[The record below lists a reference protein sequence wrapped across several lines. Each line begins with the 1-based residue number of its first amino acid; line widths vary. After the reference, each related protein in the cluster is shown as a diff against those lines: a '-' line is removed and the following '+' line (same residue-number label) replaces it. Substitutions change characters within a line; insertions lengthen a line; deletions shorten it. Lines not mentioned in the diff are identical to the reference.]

1 MTDKELSIELPTD
14 ENGFLPRQCPN
25 CSGKFAIHG
34 DTYQEEHYL
43 NLRCPYCNWIE
54 EFDEFLTE
62 EQLEY
67 AEAVTENEARRMMEN
82 EFAEA
87 FEDAFSSSSDFVEVE
102 ANPDEID
109 FGERDAPSP
118 HLSIMTEQIICS
130 ECGFKYLIRKEEKE
144 GEYSCPVC
152 RAD

>member
-14 ENGFLPRQCPN
+14 EDGFLPRQCPN

-34 DTYQEEHYL
+34 DNYQEEHYL

-62 EQLEY
+62 DQFEY
-67 AEAVTENEARRMMEN
+67 GKAVTENEARRMMEK

-87 FEDAFSSSSDFVEVE
+87 FEDVFSSSNDFIEVE
-102 ANPDEID
+102 ANPDEIN
-109 FGERDAPSP
+109 FGERGTPSP
-118 HLSIMTEQIICS
+118 HLSIKTKQITCFK
-130 ECGFKYLIRKEEKE
+130 CDFKYLVRKEDENE
-144 GEYSCPVC
+144 SSCPVC
-152 RAD
+152 R